1 MDYCD
6 SIQILKDM
14 RKNQSVWRSK
24 RIINRAK
31 KLQEQGEKAKHF
43 CKGFDDDTG
52 SGLFDIIVS
61 HFIE

>member
-1 MDYCD
+1 MINIILDYCD

-43 CKGFDDDTG
+43 CRRVLMMIQVQDY
-52 SGLFDIIVS
+52 LI
-61 HFIE
+61 